1 MQTQQTQQTPTTP
14 DLGAIK
20 ARQQKTWSSG
30 NYARVGNTLVIMG
43 ERLCE
48 AVDVRAGQ
56 AVLDVATGSGNTA
69 LSAAR
74 RFAQVTGVDYV
85 PGLLDQARALA
96 AAEGLEVNFQEG
108 DAEQLPFADSSFDV
122 VLSTVG
128 VMFAPNQEQTAAE
141 LLRVIKPGGKIGL
154 VNWTPEGF
162 IGQLFK
168 VTGQHVPPPVGLK
181 SPLLWGTEA
190 RLKELLGDGVR
201 SLEVKRQHFVFRYQS
216 AHHFMEFFR
225 TYYGPTLK
233 AFEALDEAG
242 KESLAKGIEALAA
255 QFNRLDD
262 GALAIPSEYLE
273 VVAVRH

>member
-1 MQTQQTQQTPTTP
+1 MQTPTTP
-14 DLGAIK
+14 PDLEAIK

-48 AVDVRAGQ
+48 AVDLQAGQ
-56 AVLDVATGSGNTA
+56 SVLDIATGSGNTA

-85 PGLLDQARALA
+85 PSLLAQARARAL
-96 AAEGLEVNFQEG
+96 AEGLEVDFQEG
-108 DAEQLPFADSSFDV
+108 DAEHLPFPEAHFDV

-128 VMFAPNQEQTAAE
+128 TMFAPNQEQTAAE
-141 LLRVIKPGGKIGL
+141 LLRVTRSGGKIGL

-168 VTGQHVPPPVGLK
+168 VTGAHVPPPAGLK

-190 RLKELLGDGVR
+190 RLKELLGEGVR
-201 SLEVKRQHFVFRYQS
+201 ALEAKRRHFVFHYHS
-216 AHHFMEFFR
+216 PHHFMEFFR

-233 AFEALDEAG
+233 AFEALDVAG
-242 KESLAKGIEALAA
+242 QDSLAKGIEQLAA
-255 QFNRLDD
+255 QFNRSDNGSLT
-262 GALAIPSEYLE
+262 IPSEYLE
-273 VVAVRH
+273 VVAVRR